1 MHAVVAGPEDAGRV
15 LREDKVLMHFDEPP
29 RGTARLARSLT
40 SAALTCLLL
49 GLGATAHA
57 NRAEETATTLC
68 AACHGPD
75 GNSVV
80 PTFPRLAGLQRE
92 YIAKQLD
99 DFRAGRRNNETMAP
113 IATALD
119 AGMVKELAAW
129 FAAKKP
135 AAGPAPNAALLE
147 LGKSIYL
154 DGNPTTG
161 VPSCGGCH
169 EDDGTGNPRYP
180 RLAGQHQAYTVQQM
194 LLFKSGART
203 NDRGSMMRSLSER
216 MTEAE
221 INAVAEYIAGM

>member
-1 MHAVVAGPEDAGRV
+1 MSSATGAHVPMDLNRKARRPGRHSNPRWLQAGAALVLLAVAGHA
-15 LREDKVLMHFDEPP
+15 
-29 RGTARLARSLT
+29 LAAS
-40 SAALTCLLL
+40 
-49 GLGATAHA
+49 
-57 NRAEETATTLC
+57 AEETATTLC

-75 GNSVV
+75 GNSVA

-99 DFRAGRRNNETMAP
+99 DFRTGKRKNETMAP
-113 IATALD
+113 IAVALD
-119 AGMVKELAAW
+119 AGIVKELAAW

-135 AAGPAPNAALLE
+135 AAGPATNPALLE

-161 VPSCGGCH
+161 VPACGGCH
-169 EDDGTGNPRYP
+169 EDDGTGSPRYP

-194 LLFKSGART
+194 LQFKSGART

-221 INAVAEYIAGM
+221 INAVAEYIAGL

>member
-1 MHAVVAGPEDAGRV
+1 MRF
-15 LREDKVLMHFDEPP
+15 DKRRP
-29 RGTARLARSLT
+29 
-40 SAALTCLLL
+40 ALTRRSPQRAWTALACLLL
-49 GLGATAHA
+49 ISGAAHA
-57 NRAEETATTLC
+57 SSAEETAKTLC

-75 GNSVV
+75 GNSIA

-99 DFRAGRRNNETMAP
+99 DFRAGKRKSEMMAP
-113 IATALD
+113 IAAALS

-129 FAAKKP
+129 YAARKP
-135 AAGPAPNAALLE
+135 AAGPATNAALLE

-169 EDDGTGNPRYP
+169 EDDGTGSPRYP

>member
-1 MHAVVAGPEDAGRV
+1 VCCATDPQVPMDLTRQARRPRWHSNPPWLHASAAVVLLALAGPS
-15 LREDKVLMHFDEPP
+15 F
-29 RGTARLARSLT
+29 
-40 SAALTCLLL
+40 AAS
-49 GLGATAHA
+49 
-57 NRAEETATTLC
+57 AEETAKTLC

-75 GNSVV
+75 GNSVA

-99 DFRAGRRNNETMAP
+99 DFRAGRRMNETMAP
-113 IATALD
+113 IAAALD
-119 AGMVKELAAW
+119 PGLVKELAAW
-129 FAAKKP
+129 FAARKP
-135 AAGPAPNAALLE
+135 APGPATKAALLE
-147 LGKSIYL
+147 LGKAIYM

-161 VPSCGGCH
+161 VPSCSGCH
-169 EDDGTGNPRYP
+169 EEDGTGSSRYP

-221 INAVAEYIAGM
+221 IAAVAEYIAGM

>member
-1 MHAVVAGPEDAGRV
+1 MRFNQLSLASVRVA
-15 LREDKVLMHFDEPP
+15 H
-29 RGTARLARSLT
+29 SLT
-40 SAALTCLLL
+40 WVAFASLLL
-49 GLGATAHA
+49 GLAGPAQASS
-57 NRAEETATTLC
+57 AEETATTLC
-68 AACHGPD
+68 AACHGAD
-75 GNSVV
+75 GNSVA

-99 DFRAGRRNNETMAP
+99 DFRAGRRTNETMAP
-113 IATALD
+113 IAAALS

-129 FAAKKP
+129 FAARKP
-135 AAGPAPNAALLE
+135 AAGPATNAALLE

-169 EDDGTGNPRYP
+169 EDDGTGSPRYP